1 MASLTIRDLDDSL
14 KQDLRL
20 RAARHSRSMEEE
32 VRQILR
38 SVLQGSPP
46 AEGNDLAERIR
57 ARFADMG
64 GVELVLPPREM
75 PREPP
80 SFDDLVFDE
89 SPRPSNAPRRTP
101 TAKPKPRALAVTVGK
116 SPVKGRDPKSRSLG

>member
-46 AEGNDLAERIR
+46 AEGNDLATRIR
-57 ARFADMG
+57 ARMADLG
-64 GVELVLPPREM
+64 GIELDIA

-80 SFDDLVFDE
+80 
-89 SPRPSNAPRRTP
+89 
-101 TAKPKPRALAVTVGK
+101 
-116 SPVKGRDPKSRSLG
+116 RDPSLLFVDFDVPPKKRSASAHKSKTGGSPTSTRKNTRASTRVSSK

>member
-38 SVLQGSPP
+38 AVLQGSPP
-46 AEGNDLAERIR
+46 AEGNALAWSWCCRR
-57 ARFADMG
+57 AKCHASRPALMTWC
-64 GVELVLPPREM
+64 LT
-75 PREPP
+75 
-80 SFDDLVFDE
+80 
-89 SPRPSNAPRRTP
+89 SPRPQARRLG
-101 TAKPKPRALAVTVGK
+101 ANHQQ
-116 SPVKGRDPKSRSLG
+116 SPSRVRMPSRSVKAPSKAGAQSREASAEAQLPC

>member
-38 SVLQGSPP
+38 AALQGGMP

-80 SFDDLVFDE
+80 SFDDLAFDE
-89 SPRPSNAPRRTP
+89 PVPRRKP
-101 TAKPKPRALAVTVGK
+101 AAKPKPPAAAGTMDKRPLE
-116 SPVKGRDPKSRSLG
+116 GRGQKPRSLG